1 MREELEEMFLA
12 SVEDEDILMEV
23 DREADL
29 FSRDELSFR
38 NSLAEDRLLGGEDD
52 LELAEDDF
60 LDDAPVEL
68 LDVFLIDVVELF
80 LVLQKVVGHPVIK
93 PEGVQNKTYVN
104 GVGIFIDVGNLID
117 RSVNMHLNQM

>member
-80 LVLQKVVGHPVIK
+80 LVDEVDEDWPILTRPR
-93 PEGVQNKTYVN
+93 
-104 GVGIFIDVGNLID
+104 LIASS
-117 RSVNMHLNQM
+117 RAISLPHSGSV